1 MMKIII
7 AGAGRVGFELAR
19 ALSGE
24 HHVTVIDQNAEALE
38 RLQELIDIFPMH
50 GNIENPLTYAAL
62 LDTHVDIFI
71 AVSDSDEAN
80 LISTLLIDDHI
91 RVEKKIIRL
100 RNSYF
105 AESQTLSSFG
115 NLERVFPFQLAA
127 EKFRALLKH
136 PEANNV
142 KNFSNA
148 RSQLISIKVDNP
160 KYEEKQLA
168 QFENE
173 RIKIVG
179 IERDK
184 QFFIPG
190 KEELIGHGD
199 LLYFLGDGTVLEHLY
214 GELDLHM
221 PHGIKNAVIFGAK
234 TLGVEI
240 AKVLID
246 EGINVKLVEKDISHC
261 KHASEILQEK
271 ALIVNSSYDEG
282 ILYEEENLVSADMVI
297 MAGSQDESNIIRALQ
312 SQEYHIPK
320 VVAINNDPKYYALMH
335 ELGIIVARGPRIST
349 YYAILESLSAQ
360 GTIETKYFC
369 GGKGILLHRKI
380 RSLCS
385 LIGQP
390 VGKRYQDTGILLLEH
405 QGDLTEVT
413 SQTLLDEGDTL
424 FLITE
429 KEKEREAYAWI
440 SSL

>member
-7 AGAGRVGFELAR
+7 AGAGKVGFELAR
-19 ALSGE
+19 SLSGD
-24 HHVTVIDQNAEALE
+24 HQVTVIDQNAKALD

-62 LDTHVDIFI
+62 LDTEVDVFI

-91 RVEKKIIRL
+91 RVDKKIIRL

-105 AESQTLSSFG
+105 TESQTLSSFG
-115 NLERVFPFQLAA
+115 SLERVFPFQLAA
-127 EKFRALLKH
+127 EKIRALLKH

-142 KNFSNA
+142 KNFSRA
-148 RSQLISIKVDNP
+148 RSQLVSIKVDNP
-160 KYEEKQLA
+160 KHEEKQVAL
-168 QFENE
+168 FENE

-184 QFFIPG
+184 QFFVPS
-190 KEELIGHGD
+190 KEALIRHND
-199 LLYFLGDGTVLEHLY
+199 LLYFLGDGTVLENLY

-221 PHGIKNAVIFGAK
+221 PGRIKNAVVFGAK
-234 TLGVEI
+234 TLGIEI

-246 EGINVKLVEKDISHC
+246 EGVNVKLVEKDIAHC

-271 ALIVNSSYDEG
+271 ALIINSSYDEG
-282 ILYEEENLVSADMVI
+282 ILYEEENLVNADIVI
-297 MAGSQDESNIIRALQ
+297 MAGPQDESNIIRALQ
-312 SQEYHIPK
+312 AQEYDIPK

-335 ELGIIVARGPRIST
+335 QLGIIVARGPRISA
-349 YYAILESLSAQ
+349 YYTILESLSAQ
-360 GTIETKYFC
+360 GTIETKHFC

-380 RSLCS
+380 RPLCS
-385 LIGQP
+385 LIGQSI
-390 VGKRYQDTGILLLEH
+390 GKVYQDNGILLIEH
-405 QGDLTEVT
+405 QGDLSEATPETV
-413 SQTLLDEGDTL
+413 LNEEDTL
-424 FLITE
+424 FLVTAIERE
-429 KEKEREAYAWI
+429 KEAYQWI